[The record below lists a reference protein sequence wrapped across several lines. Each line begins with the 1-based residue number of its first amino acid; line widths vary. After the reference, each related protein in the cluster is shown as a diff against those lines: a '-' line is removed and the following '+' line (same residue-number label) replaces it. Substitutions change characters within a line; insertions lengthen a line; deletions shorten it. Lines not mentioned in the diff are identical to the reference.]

1 MYPSESAEA
10 KRQRNRE
17 VRERQRRAGLT
28 EIILALPR
36 DLVAELDAVKQRD
49 GLRSRSQVV
58 QQLLQAGRAADRQN
72 A

>member
-1 MYPSESAEA
+1 
-10 KRQRNRE
+10 
-17 VRERQRRAGLT
+17 LT

-36 DLVAELDAVKQRD
+36 DLVAELDAVKLRD

-58 QQLLQAGRAADRQN
+58 QQLLQAGRAADQQR